1 MIEQKRTGYFRK
13 TKNRI
18 AFWFVLISIF
28 PMFIAAFYMYFE
40 QIREIKRE
48 SSQKLEAIR
57 DLKVERLQIWLTER
71 SGDLDVISHDFD
83 LTDLENIS
91 NYSGVTE
98 VDDNIIKKVRV
109 ILQNYQRNF
118 PDYEEIFVLEPSS
131 GKVIVSTRQN
141 HEGID
146 KSNNT
151 LYLKPLE
158 TRELFFK
165 DVYYSNEISDY
176 AMGFSTPIFCTKH
189 LGQHIVG
196 ILAARVNLEYSLNDL
211 LLNRIGLGKTGETLI
226 VNKDMLALNKLR
238 WYENAPLNLRINAE
252 PAKRAAAGDK
262 GIIEAKDYQG
272 EQVLAAYTY
281 IPETGWGFVCKQDMS
296 ELKLPIKKLFFEL
309 IFVVIII
316 GIIIAI
322 VSLILSKTITKPIVG
337 LKNMAKRIEQGDYS
351 VRNHIISRDEIGTLA
366 ISVNVMAESLESHA
380 RVQKGI
386 DSITE
391 ILMDN
396 PKQLD
401 FAKKLLYDLM
411 EISCSE
417 MGAVYSLS
425 ENEESYCQLTSIGA
439 NKLLVKSLSAKYL
452 EGEFGRAISAK
463 RIYHFQ
469 DIPEDTRF
477 VFSTISGELKPREI
491 ITIPVLSGDK
501 VVAFISLANIHKYEP
516 EFLDALDISWNAI
529 NRTYSNILHVEQTR
543 KLAYDLMRSNEQ
555 MAAQTEKLQSQ
566 SEELQQQ
573 AEELKQSSSELH
585 EQNIELEKQKEQVM
599 EATRLKSEFLSN
611 MSHELRTPLNSVLAL
626 SEILLQR
633 GKSKLDAEEQ
643 NFLRI
648 IERNG
653 RNLLHLINDILDFSK
668 IEAGKLDI
676 TPAQLFLNSV
686 LENIQDT
693 LKPLADKKGIEIKL
707 ELPEESLKLVTD
719 EIRLHQI
726 LQNIAG
732 NAVKFTE
739 EGYVKFSAKVIDDHV
754 KIKIEDSGIG
764 IPAEKL
770 PYIFEEFRQ
779 LDGSTSRQYEGTGL
793 GLAIAGKLI
802 KFLHGEIKVSSE
814 VGEGTE
820 FLVTLPIE
828 WEGIEEMGIELSR
841 TDFTNYNYENFQL
854 SQKGRLLLVEDNE
867 SAIIQIKTVL
877 QQKGFQISVAQ
888 NGIEALE
895 FVEHT
900 IPDGVILDLMMPEM
914 DGFEVLEN
922 IRSKDETRHLPVLIL
937 TAKDLSKAELARLSA
952 NNIQQLVHKGD
963 VDLSGLMYKINMM
976 LKKSSKVEKV
986 FKVSESSDG
995 QESISDKLRILI
1007 IEDNPDN
1014 MTTMQALI
1022 PEKYRVIK
1030 ALDGITGLRI
1040 AISQIPDLIL
1050 LDINLPRMSGIEL
1063 LSMLKKSEDTKY
1075 IPIIAVT
1082 ARASREDKE
1091 ELLEAGCND
1100 YLAKPVEAKLLL
1112 RKISNWLDK

>member
-1 MIEQKRTGYFRK
+1 MKERSGIFRKINNRLTFWFLLVSIIPMIFTVLYLYIEQ
-13 TKNRI
+13 
-18 AFWFVLISIF
+18 V
-28 PMFIAAFYMYFE
+28 
-40 QIREIKRE
+40 REIKQE
-48 SSQKLEAIR
+48 NYKKLVVIR
-57 DLKVERLQIWLTER
+57 DLKVDRLKNWIAERK
-71 SGDLDVISHDFD
+71 GDLTVTSLDFD
-83 LTDLENIS
+83 LRDLESIS
-91 NYSGVTE
+91 NGEGSSSVNE
-98 VDDNIIKKVRV
+98 NIIIKVRN
-109 ILQNYQRNF
+109 ILQNYRNNF
-118 PDYEEIFVLEPSS
+118 PDYEELFVLDPAT
-131 GKVIVSTRQN
+131 GKVIVSTKQHR
-141 HEGID
+141 EGID
-146 KSNNT
+146 KSDDEYYKT
-151 LYLKPLE
+151 QLK
-158 TRELFFK
+158 TKELFLK
-165 DVYYSNEISDY
+165 DIYYSHAIEDY
-176 AMGFSTPIFCTKH
+176 AMGFSIPIFCHKH
-189 LGQHIVG
+189 EGKNLVG
-196 ILAARVNLEYSLNDL
+196 ILVARVNLDYSLFDL
-211 LLNRIGLGKTGETLI
+211 LQKRTGLGKTGETLI
-226 VNKDMLALNKLR
+226 VNKDMLALNRLR
-238 WYENAPLNLRINAE
+238 WHENAPLKLRIEAA
-252 PAKRAAAGDK
+252 PAMKAVNGET
-262 GIIEAKDYQG
+262 GIIETEDYRG
-272 EQVLAAYTY
+272 KKVLAAYTH
-281 IPETGWGFVCKQDMS
+281 IPETGWGFVCKQDIQ
-296 ELKLPIKKLFFEL
+296 ELKLPIRKLMGEIVL
-309 IFVVIII
+309 LL
-316 GIIIAI
+316 IIIAI
-322 VSLILSKTITKPIVG
+322 IIVAASMFLGRAITKPIIE
-337 LKNMAKRIEQGDYS
+337 LKDMAKMIEQGDYS
-351 VRNHIISRDEIGTLA
+351 VRNQIKGRDEIGTLA
-366 ISVNVMAESLESHA
+366 NSVNVMAEAIESRI
-380 RVQKGI
+380 RVQS
-386 DSITE
+386 DITR
-391 ILMDN
+391 ITNALMDN
-396 PKQLD
+396 PTQLD
-401 FAKKLLYDLM
+401 FVKKLLNELM
-411 EISCSE
+411 GLSSSE
-417 MGAVYSLS
+417 MGAIYSLNEA
-425 ENEESYCQLTSIGA
+425 ENEYKHLMSIGA
-439 NKLLVKSLSAKYL
+439 NHKLKQSFAAEQLD
-452 EGEFGRAISAK
+452 GEFGTAYAAK
-463 RIYHFQ
+463 RIYHFT
-469 DIPEDTRF
+469 DIPEDTKF
-477 VFSTISGELKPREI
+477 LYLTIAGELKPREI
-491 ITIPVLSGDK
+491 ITIPVLSGEK
-501 VVAFISLANIHKYEP
+501 IVAMISLANIHKYNEG
-516 EFLDALDISWNAI
+516 FLDALNMSWNGI
-529 NRTYSNILHVEQTR
+529 NRTYSNILHVEKTQVM
-543 KLAYDLMRSNEQ
+543 AYNLKRSNKKLE
-555 MAAQTEKLQSQ
+555 AQTEELQSQ

-573 AEELKQSSSELH
+573 AEELQQSSLELQ
-585 EQNIELEKQKEQVM
+585 EQNMELEKQKEQVM

-707 ELPEESLKLVTD
+707 ELPEESPKLVTD

-739 EGYVKFSAKVIDDHV
+739 EGYVKFSVKVIDNHV

-802 KFLHGEIKVSSE
+802 KLLHGEIKVSSE

-820 FLVTLPIE
+820 FIVTLPIE

-841 TDFTNYNYENFQL
+841 TDFTNYNYENFQP

-922 IRSKDETRHLPVLIL
+922 IRSKDKTRHLPVLIL

-986 FKVSESSDG
+986 FKVSEASDG

-1022 PEKYRVIK
+1022 PDKYRVIK

-1063 LSMLKKSEDTKY
+1063 LSMLKKSEDTKH

-1082 ARASREDKE
+1082 GRASREDKE

-1100 YLAKPVEAKLLL
+1100 YLAKPVEAKLLI
-1112 RKISNWLDK
+1112 RKISKWLDK